1 MYAAEK
7 NLFKQSVYFQ
17 STLNVNQSMNAKH
30 IIRII
35 ILYLIFKDFYV
46 YYNHF

>member
-17 STLNVNQSMNAKH
+17 SALNVNQSMNAKH
-30 IIRII
+30 VWKI
-35 ILYLIFKDFYV
+35 ILDNIFLLF
-46 YYNHF
+46 